1 MDARASVETTRV
13 VREAVEAAVWA
24 PSPHNSQPWSFV
36 VSGDEIDLRADPD
49 RKLRVA
55 DPDGRQMV
63 MSCGAA
69 LFNVRITLRALG
81 YRPEVRTRPDPQRP
95 LLLATIRPTAKG
107 ARPGGGPD
115 EDEHARL
122 LRAEIERRRTH
133 RSGFTGLAVA
143 DELVDV
149 LVAEAAD
156 EGARLWPIRSEGDAR
171 VLAAL
176 TDVAQEIQSR
186 DRLFSLEIMRWA
198 RPPGSTRQDGVPA
211 GSYPA
216 ASKRTQPQHF
226 PQRDYA
232 GGHDWGIE
240 SDEPGTTGVVAV
252 LTTGDDG
259 ADDWLTAGQALQ
271 RVLLC
276 ASAYGLSAAFHTQAL
291 ELPDLREFIR
301 KYVCDG
307 AYPQMIM
314 RLGFTV
320 DETGSVRRPPA
331 EVTEERS

>member
-1 MDARASVETTRV
+1 MDARISDETTRAV
-13 VREAVEAAVWA
+13 HEAVEAAVWA

-36 VSGDEIDLRADPD
+36 VSGDEIALRADPD

-63 MSCGAA
+63 VSCGAA
-69 LFNVRITLRALG
+69 LFNVRVTLRALG
-81 YRPEVRTRPDPQRP
+81 YHPEVRKRPDPQRP
-95 LLLATIRPTAKG
+95 LLLATVRPAQAG
-107 ARPGGGPD
+107 AQARGEP
-115 EDEHARL
+115 DEHARL
-122 LRAEIERRRTH
+122 LHAEIERRRTH

-149 LVAEAAD
+149 LVAQAAD
-156 EGARLWPIRSEGDAR
+156 EGARLRPIRAEEDAR

-176 TDVAQEIQSR
+176 TGAAQDVQSR

-216 ASKRTQPQHF
+216 ASGRTRPQYF
-226 PQRDYA
+226 AQRDYA
-232 GGHDWGIE
+232 RGHDWGVE
-240 SDEPGTTGVVAV
+240 SDEPGATGLVAV
-252 LTTGDDG
+252 LTTRGDD
-259 ADDWLTAGQALQ
+259 ADDWLTAGQTLQ
-271 RVLLC
+271 RVLLY

-301 KYVCDG
+301 KHVCDG

-314 RLGFTV
+314 RLGFAV
-320 DETGSVRRPPA
+320 DEAGSVRRPPA
-331 EVTEERS
+331 EVTEEQA